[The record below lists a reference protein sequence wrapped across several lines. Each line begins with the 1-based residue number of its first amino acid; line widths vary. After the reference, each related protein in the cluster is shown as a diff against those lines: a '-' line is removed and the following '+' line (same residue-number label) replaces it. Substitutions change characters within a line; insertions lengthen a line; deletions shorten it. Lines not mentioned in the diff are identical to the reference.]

1 MKKSFILTLLAVAFL
16 AASTVSATTVAYV
29 PVGRSVQMSDLVLVG
44 HVLNTKAAFNAE
56 GEIVTE
62 VSLLVEEP
70 LKGWVR
76 PGEIFTFHAWG
87 GSLDGTTVETVGE
100 ARYKLGEKVLVQ
112 LEDVNGYGEFHTL
125 GLSFGK
131 WNVVSDDAGAP
142 WILRKLDDL
151 NVVGLTETPTTRL
164 PLDRMRRIVREQG
177 GRLSF

>member
-1 MKKSFILTLLAVAFL
+1 MRKVFVLVLM
-16 AASTVSATTVAYV
+16 AAALCAAAASATTVMYV
-29 PVGRSVQMSDLVLVG
+29 PVGRSVQMSELVLVG

-100 ARYKLGEKVLVQ
+100 ARYKMGEKVLVQ
-112 LEDVNGYGEFHTL
+112 LEDINGGGEFHTL

-131 WNVVSDDAGAP
+131 WNVVRDDAGSP
-142 WILRKLDDL
+142 WIIRKLDDL
-151 NVVGLTETPTTRL
+151 NVVGLTETPATRL